1 MLPAKVAASG
11 REHGQVAGGR
21 DGGRGDDNPLA
32 APLRIVHKGRRSEA
46 RFEMGGRPQSRL
58 LRAGTFDPE

>member
-1 MLPAKVAASG
+1 M
-11 REHGQVAGGR
+11 AGGR

-32 APLRIVHKGRRSEA
+32 APLRIVHKGRRPEA